1 MCSSCS
7 TFSNM
12 GAFIFLFIIVYLII
26 ISMNQSPGGAALAV
40 TFVAFYVLANRDSF
54 SNKLSGYT
62 SYFRAGRGCANCE
75 HFTASPN
82 GPVSPNGPN
91 GPNGPNATPIGP
103 KQEDPSV
110 YAIPYYKKRDPFNR
124 DNYNNNSLNS
134 DDAAFARHQT
144 MAHRNKENALN
155 ASTFG
160 RKLSPLY
167 EDLLK
172 GAEDRDWWENY

>member
-26 ISMNQSPGGAALAV
+26 VSMTQSPGAAALVV
-40 TFVAFYVLANRDSF
+40 TFVSFYLLANRDSF
-54 SNKLSGYT
+54 SDKLSGYT

-75 HFTASPN
+75 HFTAEPN
-82 GPVSPNGPN
+82 STSGGT
-91 GPNGPNATPIGP
+91 GGTTP
-103 KQEDPSV
+103 KQEDPSI

-160 RKLSPLY
+160 RKLSPFY
-167 EDLLK
+167 EDLMK